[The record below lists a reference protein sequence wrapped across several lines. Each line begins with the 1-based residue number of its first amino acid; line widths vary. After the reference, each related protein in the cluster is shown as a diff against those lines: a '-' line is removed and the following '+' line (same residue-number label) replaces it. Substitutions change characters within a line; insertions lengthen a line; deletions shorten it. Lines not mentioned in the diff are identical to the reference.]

1 MGIEWRS
8 IWGTMVLPECQNAP
22 TPSNWLHGGG
32 LIFSDPG
39 RRWPL
44 KWPEFGRKPKKN
56 FTPIFSINQGCCQ
69 SLPCESTCFVAHR
82 TSQRMRGIRNWK
94 NCWKSII
101 PPLQSVAIPG
111 PQKGLRAAFP
121 GPAKENPLNTSLLIP
136 PRCQKST
143 FQNFRF
149 RTRPL
154 LFIPIGVLSKFKS
167 CVRRV
172 SVTE

>member
-1 MGIEWRS
+1 MVSIVFELDFFGPLCAISTGVEWPS
-8 IWGTMVLPECQNAP
+8 LWGTMRYLAR
-22 TPSNWLHGGG
+22 
-32 LIFSDPG
+32 I
-39 RRWPL
+39 WP
-44 KWPEFGRKPKKN
+44 KTKKK
-56 FTPIFSINQGCCQ
+56 FTPIFFINQGCCQ

-82 TSQRMRGIRNWK
+82 TSQKMRGIRNWK

-101 PPLQSVAIPG
+101 RPLQSVAIPG

-154 LFIPIGVLSKFKS
+154 MPRLWYNLFFPHWFCLWFFMNL
-167 CVRRV
+167 
-172 SVTE
+172 

>member
-1 MGIEWRS
+1 M
-8 IWGTMVLPECQNAP
+8 AP
-22 TPSNWLHGGG
+22 SRRALN
-32 LIFSDPG
+32 G
-39 RRWPL
+39 RRFEVLRCYLSAKMHQHQAIDFMEGAWFFLILAEDGLWIGPNL
-44 KWPEFGRKPKKN
+44 AENQKKK
-56 FTPIFSINQGCCQ
+56 FTPIFFINQGCCQ

-82 TSQRMRGIRNWK
+82 TSQKMRGIRNWK

-154 LFIPIGVLSKFKS
+154 MYNCTVKYIRCHIKHQW
-167 CVRRV
+167 
-172 SVTE
+172 